1 MLLTMFLFPVIN
13 PVIDPVNTVVVVVVV
28 SFIATSCLEIVFN
41 KSQKIDVR
49 ILHPSQFLQEPL
61 KTPLPSFS
69 P

>member
-1 MLLTMFLFPVIN
+1 MLLTMFLFPVI
-13 PVIDPVNTVVVVVVV
+13 DPVNTVVVVVVVVV
-28 SFIATSCLEIVFN
+28 SFIATSCLEIVFD